1 MSDPLHNE
9 FAPDSIE
16 ARSLRYLINPN
27 SNLADVKRRGPSVHV
42 RAEGV
47 YLWDNQGKQYIE
59 GLAGLW
65 CTALGYGVTELG
77 EVAKQQIEKLAYSQL
92 FTGITNEPSVQLA
105 EMLMNMVPID
115 AGRVFFGLSGSDA
128 NDTQVKL
135 QWHYSNLIGRPER
148 KKIISR
154 WNAYH
159 GVTVVSGSLTGLAP
173 FHKNFDLPI
182 DRVKHTNSPYYYRE
196 ANEGET
202 EDEFTTRLANNL
214 EDLIVEEGP
223 ETVAAFIAEPILGAG
238 GVIVPPD
245 GYYEKIQ
252 RVLTKYNVHFI
263 SDEVINGFGR
273 TGSRFGCQTM
283 GINPTTM
290 SVAKALSSAYLPISA
305 VIIPEFMYDVF
316 EKATEESK
324 LFGHGFTYSGHPV
337 AAAVAVRN
345 LELME
350 ERGVYDHVRD
360 LTPIFQERLRS
371 FEDHPLVGNVRGEGL
386 IGAIELVKNK
396 VTRES
401 FDAKH
406 AVGVHCMDRCRSH
419 GLISRAVAGDS
430 LAFCPPLIITADQID
445 EMFSKFEKALDDT
458 LTYVSALDD

>member
-9 FAPDSIE
+9 FAPDSVE
-16 ARSLRYLINPN
+16 ARSLRHLINPN
-27 SNLADVKRRGPSVHV
+27 SNLAEVKRRGPYVHA

-47 YLWDNQGKQYIE
+47 YLWDNYGKQYIE

-65 CTALGYGVTELG
+65 CTALGYGVKELAD
-77 EVAKQQIEKLAYSQL
+77 VAKTQMEKLAYSQL
-92 FTGITNEPSVQLA
+92 FTGVTNEPSVRLA
-105 EMLMNMVPID
+105 ELLMDMVPIE
-115 AGRVFFGLSGSDA
+115 AGKVFFGLSGSDA

-135 QWHYSNLIGRPER
+135 QWHYSNLIGKPER

-154 WNAYH
+154 WQGYH
-159 GVTVVSGSLTGLAP
+159 GVTVVSGSLTGLPP

-182 DRVKHTNSPYYYRE
+182 DRVKHTNSPFYYRE

-214 EDLIVEEGP
+214 EDLIQAEGP
-223 ETVAAFIAEPILGAG
+223 ETIAAFIAEPILGAG

-252 RVLTKYNVHFI
+252 GVLNKHRIHFI

-273 TGSRFGCQTM
+273 TGMPFGCQTM
-283 GINPTTM
+283 GIEPTTM

-305 VIIPEFMYDVF
+305 VVIPDFMYDAF
-316 EKATEESK
+316 EHATRESR

-345 LELME
+345 LELMDE
-350 ERGVYDHVRD
+350 WKVFDHVARVAP
-360 LTPIFQERLRS
+360 LFQERLHS
-371 FEDHPLVGNVRGEGL
+371 YNAHPLVGNTRGRGL

-396 VTRES
+396 ATGES
-401 FDAKH
+401 FDAGLGIG
-406 AVGVHCMDRCRSH
+406 AHCMDRCREH

-430 LAFCPPLIITADQID
+430 LAFCPPLIVTADQID
-445 EMFSKFEKALDDT
+445 EIFSKFDNALEDT
-458 LTYVSALDD
+458 LRYVSALDS

>member
-27 SNLADVKRRGPSVHV
+27 SNLAEVKRRGPHLHV

-47 YLWDNQGKQYIE
+47 YLWDGAGKQYIE

-65 CTALGYGVTELG
+65 CTALGYGVKELSA
-77 EVAKQQIEKLAYSQL
+77 VAQQQMEKLAYSQL
-92 FTGITNEPSVQLA
+92 FSGITNEPSVQLA
-105 EMLMNMVPID
+105 EMLMAMVPID
-115 AGRVFFGLSGSDA
+115 AGKVFFGLSGSDA

-135 QWHYSNLIGRPER
+135 QWHYSNLIGKPER

-154 WNAYH
+154 WQAYH
-159 GVTVVSGSLTGLAP
+159 GVTVVSGSLTGLPP

-182 DRVKHTNSPYYYRE
+182 DRVKHTDSPFFYRQ
-196 ANEGET
+196 AQEGES

-214 EDLIVEEGP
+214 EDLIVSEGP
-223 ETVAAFIAEPILGAG
+223 ETIAAFIAEPIMGAG

-252 RVLTKYNVHFI
+252 RVLAKYRIHFI
-263 SDEVINGFGR
+263 ADEVINGFGR
-273 TGSRFGCQTM
+273 TGNLFGCQTM
-283 GINPTTM
+283 GIDPTTM

-305 VIIPEFMYDVF
+305 VIVPNFMYDEF
-316 EKATEESK
+316 ERATEETRM
-324 LFGHGFTYSGHPV
+324 FGHGFTYSGHPV
-337 AAAVAVRN
+337 SAAVAVKN

-350 ERGVYDHVRD
+350 EWGIYDRVKAM
-360 LTPIFQERLRS
+360 TPVFQERLRS
-371 FEDHPLVGNVRGEGL
+371 YEDHPLVGNVRGRGL
-386 IGAIELVKNK
+386 IGAVELVKNK
-396 VTRES
+396 TTREP
-401 FDAKH
+401 FDPQH
-406 AVGVHCMDRCRSH
+406 AIGAHCMDRCREH

-430 LAFCPPLIITADQID
+430 MAFCPPLIVNADQID
-445 EMFSKFEKALDDT
+445 EMFSKFDRALADT
-458 LTYVSALDD
+458 LRHANALND

>member
-9 FAPDSIE
+9 FAPDSVE

-27 SNLADVKRRGPSVHV
+27 SNLSDVKRRGPKVHV

-47 YLWDNQGKQYIE
+47 YLWDNHGNQYIE

-65 CTALGYGVTELG
+65 CTALGYGVKELG
-77 EVAKQQIEKLAYSQL
+77 EVAKQQIDTLAYSQL

-105 EMLMNMVPID
+105 EMLMDMVPID
-115 AGRVFFGLSGSDA
+115 AGKVFFGLSGSDA

-135 QWHYSNLIGRPER
+135 QWHYSNLIGKPER

-154 WNAYH
+154 WQAYH
-159 GVTVVSGSLTGLAP
+159 GVTVVSGSLTGLPP

-182 DRVKHTNSPYYYRE
+182 DRVKHTNSPFYYRE
-196 ANEGET
+196 AEEGET

-214 EDLIVEEGP
+214 EDLIIEEGP
-223 ETVAAFIAEPILGAG
+223 ETIAAFIAEPILGAG

-245 GYYEKIQ
+245 GYYDKVQ
-252 RVLTKYNVHFI
+252 RVLSKYRIHFI

-273 TGSRFGCQTM
+273 TGMPFGCQTM
-283 GINPTTM
+283 GIEPTTM

-305 VIIPEFMYDVF
+305 VIIPDFMFDAF
-316 EKATEESK
+316 ESATEETK
-324 LFGHGFTYSGHPV
+324 MFGHGFTYSGHPV

-345 LELME
+345 LELMKE
-350 ERGVYDHVRD
+350 WAIQDHVD
-360 LTPIFQERLRS
+360 EMTPLFQERLHS
-371 FEDHPLVGNVRGEGL
+371 FGDHPLVGNTRGRGL

-396 VTRES
+396 ETREA
-401 FDAKH
+401 FDASH
-406 AVGVHCMDRCRSH
+406 GVGPHCMERCREH

-430 LAFCPPLIITADQID
+430 LAFCPPLIVTADQID
-445 EMFSKFEKALDDT
+445 EIFTKFERALDDT
-458 LTYVSALDD
+458 LKYVSALDD

>member
-9 FAPDSIE
+9 FAPDSVE

-27 SNLADVKRRGPSVHV
+27 SNLADVKRRGPSVHA

-47 YLWDNQGKQYIE
+47 YLWDNHGNQYIE

-65 CTALGYGVTELG
+65 CTALGYGVKELG

-115 AGRVFFGLSGSDA
+115 AGKVFFGLSGSDA

-135 QWHYSNLIGRPER
+135 QWHYSNLIGKPER
-148 KKIISR
+148 KKVISR

-159 GVTVVSGSLTGLAP
+159 GVTVVSGSLTGLPP

-182 DRVKHTNSPYYYRE
+182 DRVKHTNSPFYYHE
-196 ANEGET
+196 AHDGET
-202 EDEFTTRLANNL
+202 QDAFTTRLANNL
-214 EDLIVEEGP
+214 EDLIVDEGP
-223 ETVAAFIAEPILGAG
+223 ETIAAFIAEPILGAG

-245 GYYEKIQ
+245 GYYEKVQ

-273 TGSRFGCQTM
+273 TGNLFGCQTM
-283 GINPTTM
+283 GIKPTTM

-305 VIIPEFMYDVF
+305 VIIPDFMYDVF
-316 EKATEESK
+316 EQATRETRM
-324 LFGHGFTYSGHPV
+324 FGHGFTYSGHPV

-350 ERGVYDHVRD
+350 ERGVYDHVRAM
-360 LTPIFQERLRS
+360 TPVFQERLRS
-371 FEDHPLVGNVRGEGL
+371 FADHPLVGNVRGEGL

-396 VTRES
+396 STRES
-401 FDAKH
+401 FSAAH
-406 AVGVHCMDRCRSH
+406 GVGPHCMDRCRAH

-445 EMFSKFEKALDDT
+445 EIFSKFEKALEDT
-458 LTYVSALDD
+458 LKYANALND